1 MIVPAALSARVRH
14 RLVLESLEATHE
26 HVSRALR
33 DEGVVLSEEALT
45 SLVLDL
51 EREFNGA
58 GILQPLIEA
67 PGVTDILVNG
77 TDSVWWDRGQGLEP
91 ADIHFASEIE
101 VRRYAQRLAASARRR
116 LDDASPMLDAQL
128 PNGTRFHCVLAPIA
142 TGGTTIS
149 LRIPSQSSFTV
160 DSLMSAGSIDEQ
172 VREVLLAIVQS
183 RLAFLIS
190 GGTGTGKTT
199 VLSALLAHVDPVHRI
214 VIVEDSAELNPQHP
228 HVVRLQS
235 RLPNIE
241 GAGAITMRDL
251 VRTSLRMRPNRI
263 VVGEV
268 RGAEVVELLS
278 ALNTGHEG
286 GCGTVHANRPDDVP
300 ARLEA
305 LGLTAGLDRTAL
317 HALMGAGLDAVIHLH
332 RMSTGQRIVQG
343 IHVTHRDS
351 MGIVGT
357 EPAISWNGHSWERQ
371 TGWKTLRDRID
382 ASAG

>member
-1 MIVPAALSARVRH
+1 MHSALSARIRN
-14 RLVLESLEATHE
+14 RLVLESLNATHD
-26 HVSRALR
+26 HVSQALR

-45 SLVLDL
+45 ALVIDL

-58 GILQPLIEA
+58 GILQPLLET
-67 PGVTDILVNG
+67 PGVTDVLVNG
-77 TDSVWWDRGQGLEP
+77 IDSVWWDRGHGLER
-91 ADIHFASEIE
+91 AEVQFASEVE

-128 PNGTRFHCVLAPIA
+128 PDGTRLHCVLAPISLS
-142 TGGTTIS
+142 GTTIS
-149 LRIPSQSSFTV
+149 LRIPSRSTFTV
-160 DSLMSAGSIDEQ
+160 DSLMLAGSIDEQ
-172 VREVLLAIVQS
+172 LREVLLEIVRS

-199 VLSALLAHVDPVHRI
+199 VLSALLAHVDPSHRI
-214 VIVEDSAELNPQHP
+214 VIVEDSAELDPQHP
-228 HVVRLQS
+228 HVVRMQS

-268 RGAEVVELLS
+268 RGAEVVDLLS

-332 RMSTGQRIVQG
+332 RTNTGQRVVHG
-343 IHVTHRDS
+343 IHVLHRDS
-351 MGIVGT
+351 TGIVVT
-357 EPAISWNGHSWERQ
+357 EPAVTWNGHSWERAS
-371 TGWKTLRDRID
+371 GWLALRRRLEVG
-382 ASAG
+382 AGC